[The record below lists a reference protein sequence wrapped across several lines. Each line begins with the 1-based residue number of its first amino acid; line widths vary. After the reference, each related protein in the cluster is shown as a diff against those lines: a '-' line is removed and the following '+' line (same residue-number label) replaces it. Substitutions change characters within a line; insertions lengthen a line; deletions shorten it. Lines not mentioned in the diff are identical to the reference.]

1 MGNSTDFSIPEP
13 PEFIPEWAA
22 EAAVEWAGLD
32 DFSILAR
39 AEERTG
45 KRIDLKFPPLPWD
58 TWGFHII
65 RGRRAGIFINRRLPE
80 KWKRFAL
87 FHELYH
93 LLEHKG
99 GEDFWERTATPL
111 SSFETQADLFA
122 WAAALREWENFWDE
136 SSV

>member
-1 MGNSTDFSIPEP
+1 MAESSGFAIPDP
-13 PEFIPEWAA
+13 PEFIPDWAS

-32 DFSILAR
+32 DFSLLAR

-45 KRIDLKFPPLPWD
+45 RQIDLRFAPLPDD
-58 TWGFHII
+58 TWGFHIL

-80 KWKRFAL
+80 RWKRFAL

-93 LLEHKG
+93 LLEHRG
-99 GEDFWERTATPL
+99 GETFWERTAMPM
-111 SSFETQADLFA
+111 SSFERQADLFA
-122 WAAALREWENFWDE
+122 WATALKEWDECWEE